1 MTTQDF
7 RRQNYKFISNPV
19 YDQGLWK
26 NLRNELFTYH
36 PSMVA
41 STVVSSQRD
50 VGNRGSVRKD
60 MA

>member
-19 YDQGLWK
+19 YDQGIWS
-26 NLRNELFTYH
+26 NLRNELFIYH

-41 STVVSSQRD
+41 STVVSNQRNM
-50 VGNRGSVRKD
+50 GNRGSVRKD